1 MRKKQKIINVFDDK
15 SIFAIKHVISITDDE
30 DLNQLWEYILTTHS
44 HEASIAYSFFVS
56 LYELSER
63 FLQSFPEVFFEIIV
77 EQSDEYYYFTVWNKE
92 FKQFVK
98 EHWKKRGVE
107 YVYDDKRITVRLNK
121 PALDEKKDRD
131 EIRICHLLS
140 TVQKSEITENIPP
153 YTFME
158 KHDLRELIEL
168 SEDLNAYLYEVLR
181 ASLTNDSLIRLRSYF
196 SLISV
201 ILNHYEE
208 VEEMAIIMT
217 EFSMMINQNK
227 EDFFSLNS
235 DQIELIEGYAHNF
248 ERWIKV
254 LFVYGGAE
262 VNFMNR
268 SMRADMETIRA
279 MTQPVVDIASEDI
292 DAIFDF

>member
-1 MRKKQKIINVFDDK
+1 MRKKQKIINVFEDK
-15 SIFAIKHVISITDDE
+15 SVYAIKHVISITDED
-30 DLNQLWEYILTTHS
+30 DLNQLWEYIITVHS
-44 HEASIAYSFFVS
+44 HEASNAYPFFVS

-77 EQSDEYYYFTVWNKE
+77 EQSDEYYYFTIWNKE
-92 FKQFVK
+92 FIRFVS
-98 EHWKKRGVE
+98 EHWEKRGVE
-107 YVYDDKRITVRLNK
+107 NTHDDKRITVRLNK
-121 PALDEKKDRD
+121 PALHEKKDRD
-131 EIRICHLLS
+131 EIRITQLLS
-140 TVQKSEITENIPP
+140 TVQKSEVTESIPP

-158 KHDLRELIEL
+158 SSDLRELIEL
-168 SEDLNAYLYEVLR
+168 ADDLNAYLYEVLR
-181 ASLTNDSLIRLRSYF
+181 SFLNNDTLIRLRSYF
-196 SLISV
+196 SMISV
-201 ILNHYEE
+201 TLNHYAE
-208 VEEMAIIMT
+208 VAEMATIMT

-248 ERWIKV
+248 ERWLKV

-279 MTQPVVDIASEDI
+279 ITRPSVEVTSEEI

>member
-1 MRKKQKIINVFDDK
+1 MRKKQKIINVFDDQ
-15 SIFAIKHVISITDDE
+15 SVYAVKHVISITDEE
-30 DLNQLWEYILTTHS
+30 DLNQLWEYILATHS
-44 HEASIAYSFFVS
+44 HEESETYSFFVS

-63 FLQSFPEVFFEIIV
+63 FFQSFPEIFFEIII
-77 EQSDEYYYFTVWNKE
+77 EQSNEYFYFTVWNKE
-92 FKQFVK
+92 FIHFVK
-98 EHWKKRGVE
+98 EHWAQRGVE
-107 YVYDDKRITVRLNK
+107 YTYNEKRISVRLLK
-121 PALDEKKDRD
+121 QSLQKKIHID
-131 EIRICHLLS
+131 EIRINHLLA
-140 TVQKSEITENIPP
+140 TVKKIDMTENIPP

-158 KHDLRELIEL
+158 SRDLRELIEL
-168 SEDLNAYLYEVLR
+168 AEDLNVYLYEVLR
-181 ASLTNDSLIRLRSYF
+181 ASLNNDSLIRLRSYF

-248 ERWIKV
+248 ERWLKV
-254 LFVYGGAE
+254 LFIYGGAE

-279 MTQPVVDIASEDI
+279 MTRPIADITSEEI

>member
-1 MRKKQKIINVFDDK
+1 MKQYFQKKIHNDDLR
-15 SIFAIKHVISITDDE
+15 IS
-30 DLNQLWEYILTTHS
+30 
-44 HEASIAYSFFVS
+44 
-56 LYELSER
+56 
-63 FLQSFPEVFFEIIV
+63 
-77 EQSDEYYYFTVWNKE
+77 
-92 FKQFVK
+92 
-98 EHWKKRGVE
+98 
-107 YVYDDKRITVRLNK
+107 
-121 PALDEKKDRD
+121 
-131 EIRICHLLS
+131 HLLA
-140 TVQKSEITENIPP
+140 TVKKIDITENIPP
-153 YTFME
+153 HTFIE
-158 KHDLRELIEL
+158 SRDLRELMEL
-168 SEDLNAYLYEVLR
+168 SDDLNAYLYEVLR
-181 ASLTNDSLIRLRSYF
+181 VSLDNDSLIRIRSYF

-248 ERWIKV
+248 ERWLKV
-254 LFVYGGAE
+254 LFIYGGAE

-279 MTQPVVDIASEDI
+279 MTQPMVDITSEDI